1 MTDPTQPAAAPDD
14 SVDASWP
21 AELDALIAAPAHH
34 TLLFENDQVR
44 VLDTRITLG
53 DRTPVHTHRWP
64 AALYIQSWSAFVRY
78 DPEGNVLVDS
88 RENPALSAP
97 GPVLWSAPLPP
108 HALEN
113 VGAADMHVIS
123 FEVKNTPR

>member
-1 MTDPTQPAAAPDD
+1 MTDSAQSASAQDD
-14 SVDASWP
+14 SVDALWP
-21 AELDALIAAPAHH
+21 AALDALIAAPAHH

-44 VLDTRITLG
+44 VLDTFIAPG
-53 DRTPVHTHRWP
+53 DRTPVHTHRWL

-108 HALEN
+108 H
-113 VGAADMHVIS
+113 
-123 FEVKNTPR
+123 